1 MGGTLVVLLPSGR
14 DDSGVAALSAILYLA
29 VVYSLR
35 GVPRRE
41 YHESLWEG
49 IPEGLCPQYMAPRL
63 SFLLARVPAGARVL
77 DVGCG
82 EGRFTSALARAGRE
96 AVGIDVA
103 QEPLRRARA
112 REEGLGGENL
122 DLRLV
127 PAEGP
132 WPLQDASF
140 DAVWAGEVI
149 EHVADT
155 AGWLSEVRRV
165 LRSGGALVLST
176 PAHGPLTRLS
186 LALSGRAFESHF
198 DPRSDHLR
206 FYTLRTLTALLADFG
221 FERIETAGAGGLPG
235 ARRVLLAAA
244 QRRRF

>member
-1 MGGTLVVLLPSGR
+1 MSGR
-14 DDSGVAALSAILYLA
+14 S
-29 VVYSLR
+29 
-35 GVPRRE
+35 E

-49 IPEGLCPQYMAPRL
+49 VPEGLAPPYWAARL

-82 EGRFTSALARAGRE
+82 EGRFTTALAWAGRE

-112 REEGLGGENL
+112 REGEAL

-132 WPLQDASF
+132 WPLQDTSF
-140 DAVWAGEVI
+140 DAVWAGEVL

-176 PAHGPLTRLS
+176 PAHGPLTRLA
-186 LALSGRAFESHF
+186 LGLSGRAFESHF

-206 FYTLRTLTALLADFG
+206 FYTRRTLAGLLADFG
-221 FERIETAGAGGLPG
+221 FERIQTAGVGGLPG
-235 ARRVLLAAA
+235 ARSVLLAAA
-244 QRRRF
+244 RRTRF